1 MNEYPIII
9 TGINGFVGT
18 NLSAFLKVKGKDTIG
33 VSRNP
38 SKNEISYKELTRRFL
53 SNSKSLIHLSGIAHD
68 IKNNFNEENYFNIN
82 TELTKNIFDTFL
94 ESKCKNFIF
103 LSSVKAVSDEVLG
116 ILTEDTIPNPIGPY
130 GKSKLS
136 AEKYIFSKK
145 IPKNKRVYIL
155 RPCMIHGPGNKGNL
169 TLLYKFV
176 SNGLPWP
183 LGSFDNKRS
192 FCSIENV
199 LFVILEL
206 IENNNILSG
215 VYNLADD
222 KPLSTNEVI
231 GLISKSKNR
240 NPIIWSLNKNFIQ
253 LIAKIGGKV
262 NLPLNPERLKKLTE
276 SYVVSNTKIIKQIGK
291 SLPVSSKKGMLKTFN
306 SFK

>member
-1 MNEYPIII
+1 MNEYPNII
-9 TGINGFVGT
+9 TGVNGFVGT
-18 NLSAFLKVKGKDTIG
+18 NLSAYLKLNGKNTIG

-38 SKNEISYKELTRRFL
+38 YNSDISYDELTKFL
-53 SNSKSLIHLSGIAHD
+53 TNSKSIIHLAGKAHD
-68 IKNNFNEENYFNIN
+68 LKNDINEQDYFKVN
-82 TELTKNIFDTFL
+82 TELTKYIFDTFL
-94 ESKCKNFIF
+94 ESDCEKFIY
-103 LSSVKAVSDEVLG
+103 LSSVKAVADEVQG
-116 ILTEDTIPNPIGPY
+116 VLTEKTIPNPISPY
-130 GKSKLS
+130 GKSKLL
-136 AEKYIFSKK
+136 AEKYILSKK

-169 TLLYKFV
+169 NLLYKFV

-231 GLISKSKNR
+231 GLISKSNNR

-253 LIAKIGGKV
+253 LIAKIGEKI
-262 NLPLNPERLKKLTE
+262 NLPLNSERLKKLTE
-276 SYVVSNTKIIKQIGK
+276 SYIVSNKKIIQKMGK
-291 SLPVSSKKGMLKTFN
+291 SLPISSENGMLNTMN
-306 SFK
+306 SFNK

>member
-1 MNEYPIII
+1 LNEYPNII
-9 TGINGFVGT
+9 TGVNGFVGT
-18 NLSAFLKVKGKDTIG
+18 NLSAYLKLNGKNTIG

-38 SKNEISYKELTRRFL
+38 YNSDISYDELTKFL
-53 SNSKSLIHLSGIAHD
+53 TNSKSIIHLAGKAHD
-68 IKNNFNEENYFNIN
+68 LKNDINEQDYFKVN
-82 TELTKNIFDTFL
+82 TELTKYIFDTFL
-94 ESKCKNFIF
+94 ESDCEKFIY
-103 LSSVKAVSDEVLG
+103 LSSVKAVADEVQG
-116 ILTEDTIPNPIGPY
+116 VLTEKTIPNPISPY
-130 GKSKLS
+130 GKSKLL
-136 AEKYIFSKK
+136 AEKYILSKK

-169 TLLYKFV
+169 NLLYKFV

-231 GLISKSKNR
+231 GLISKSNNR

-253 LIAKIGGKV
+253 LIAKIGEKI
-262 NLPLNPERLKKLTE
+262 NLPLNSERLKKLTE
-276 SYVVSNTKIIKQIGK
+276 SYIVSNKKIIQKMGK
-291 SLPVSSKKGMLKTFN
+291 SLPISSENGMLNTMN
-306 SFK
+306 SFNK

>member
-1 MNEYPIII
+1 LNEYPNII
-9 TGINGFVGT
+9 TGVNGFVGT
-18 NLSAFLKVKGKDTIG
+18 NLSAYLKLNGKNTIG

-38 SKNEISYKELTRRFL
+38 YNSDISYDELTKFL
-53 SNSKSLIHLSGIAHD
+53 TNSKSIIHLAGKAHD
-68 IKNNFNEENYFNIN
+68 LKNDINEQDYFKVN
-82 TELTKNIFDTFL
+82 TELTKYIFDTFL
-94 ESKCKNFIF
+94 DSDCEKFIY
-103 LSSVKAVSDEVLG
+103 LSSVKAVADEVQG
-116 ILTEDTIPNPIGPY
+116 VLTEKTIPNPISPY
-130 GKSKLS
+130 GKSKLL
-136 AEKYIFSKK
+136 AEKYILSKK

-169 TLLYKFV
+169 NLLYKFV

-231 GLISKSKNR
+231 GLISKSNNR

-253 LIAKIGGKV
+253 LIAKIGEKI
-262 NLPLNPERLKKLTE
+262 NLPLNSERLKKLTE
-276 SYVVSNTKIIKQIGK
+276 SYIVSNKKIIQKMGK
-291 SLPVSSKKGMLKTFN
+291 SLPISSENGMLNTMN
-306 SFK
+306 SFNK

>member
-1 MNEYPIII
+1 MNEYPNII
-9 TGINGFVGT
+9 TGVNGFVGT
-18 NLSAFLKVKGKDTIG
+18 NLSAYLKLNGKNTIG

-38 SKNEISYKELTRRFL
+38 YNSDISYNELTKFL
-53 SNSKSLIHLSGIAHD
+53 TNSKSIIHLAGKAHD
-68 IKNNFNEENYFNIN
+68 LKKDINEQDYFKVN
-82 TELTKNIFDTFL
+82 TELTKYIFDTFL
-94 ESKCKNFIF
+94 ESDCEKFIY
-103 LSSVKAVSDEVLG
+103 LSSVKAVADEVQG
-116 ILTEDTIPNPIGPY
+116 VLTEKTIPNPISPY
-130 GKSKLS
+130 GKSKLL
-136 AEKYIFSKK
+136 AEKYILSKK

-169 TLLYKFV
+169 NLLYKFV

-253 LIAKIGGKV
+253 LIAKIGDKI

-276 SYVVSNTKIIKQIGK
+276 SYIVSNKKIIQKMGK
-291 SLPVSSKKGMLKTFN
+291 PLPVGSENGMLNTMN
-306 SFK
+306 SFNK